1 LVIEYTL
8 IRGVNDQLEH
18 AKALADLL
26 KILRCKINLIPFNPF
41 PASGYERPAM
51 TDIRRF
57 QTFLMKQGYAT
68 MLRTTRGDDI
78 DAACGQLVGQVK
90 DRTKRQT
97 RYLARVKA
105 AEGNVPAKVG

>member
-1 LVIEYTL
+1 M
-8 IRGVNDQLEH
+8 Q
-18 AKALADLL
+18 
-26 KILRCKINLIPFNPF
+26 KILKGLPSKVNLIPFNPHPLSPF
-41 PASGYERPAM
+41 TRPSA
-51 TDIRRF
+51 DRVAAF
-57 QTFLMKQGYAT
+57 QRIVEDGKLSAFV
-68 MLRTTRGDDI
+68 RTTRGDDI